1 MSVKVNPFKVG
12 AFVLAAL
19 ALGVVALVV
28 FGSGRMNVEE
38 IVAKL
43 ESGDVA
49 LEESLDLYTEGMTL
63 VKFCNQ
69 KLTVAREKIEKLSTK
84 DSSDDSGNDA

>member
-1 MSVKVNPFKVG
+1 MTDKKPKAPEKFEE
-12 AFVLAAL
+12 AFTRL
-19 ALGVVALVV
+19 
-28 FGSGRMNVEE
+28 EE

-69 KLTVAREKIEKLSTK
+69 KLSVAREKIEKLSAT
-84 DSSDDSGNDA
+84 DEDAGEDA

>member
-1 MSVKVNPFKVG
+1 MAERKTKAPEKFEE
-12 AFVLAAL
+12 AFERL
-19 ALGVVALVV
+19 
-28 FGSGRMNVEE
+28 EE

-69 KLTVAREKIEKLSTK
+69 KLIAAREKIEKLSAK
-84 DSSDDSGNDA
+84 DEGSVNSE

>member
-1 MSVKVNPFKVG
+1 MPEKKTKAPEKFEE
-12 AFVLAAL
+12 AFERL
-19 ALGVVALVV
+19 
-28 FGSGRMNVEE
+28 EE
-38 IVAKL
+38 IVGKL

-69 KLTVAREKIEKLSTK
+69 KLTVAREKIEKLSAK
-84 DSSDDSGNDA
+84 DGDTDA

>member
-1 MSVKVNPFKVG
+1 MADKKTKAPEKFEE
-12 AFVLAAL
+12 AFERL
-19 ALGVVALVV
+19 
-28 FGSGRMNVEE
+28 EE

-69 KLTVAREKIEKLSTK
+69 KLTVAREKIEKLSAK
-84 DSSDDSGNDA
+84 DAGDESTDNA

>member
-1 MSVKVNPFKVG
+1 MADKKTKAPEKFEE
-12 AFVLAAL
+12 AFERL
-19 ALGVVALVV
+19 
-28 FGSGRMNVEE
+28 EE

-43 ESGDVA
+43 ESGEVA

-69 KLTVAREKIEKLSTK
+69 KLTVAREKIEKLSAK
-84 DSSDDSGNDA
+84 DEADSGQG

>member
-1 MSVKVNPFKVG
+1 MADKKTKAPEKFEE
-12 AFVLAAL
+12 AFERL
-19 ALGVVALVV
+19 
-28 FGSGRMNVEE
+28 EE

-69 KLTVAREKIEKLSTK
+69 KLTVAREKIEKLSEK
-84 DSSDDSGNDA
+84 DAGDESVDDA

>member
-1 MSVKVNPFKVG
+1 MADKKTKAPEKFEE
-12 AFVLAAL
+12 AFERL
-19 ALGVVALVV
+19 
-28 FGSGRMNVEE
+28 EE
-38 IVAKL
+38 IVSKL

-69 KLTVAREKIEKLSTK
+69 KLTVAREKIEKLSAK
-84 DSSDDSGNDA
+84 DDAEVGSDA

>member
-1 MSVKVNPFKVG
+1 MADKKTKAPEKFEE
-12 AFVLAAL
+12 AFERL
-19 ALGVVALVV
+19 
-28 FGSGRMNVEE
+28 EE

-43 ESGDVA
+43 ESGEVA

-69 KLTVAREKIEKLSTK
+69 KLTVARDKIEKLSAK
-84 DSSDDSGNDA
+84 DPGDDSGDDA

>member
-1 MSVKVNPFKVG
+1 MAEKKTKTPEKFEE
-12 AFVLAAL
+12 AFERL
-19 ALGVVALVV
+19 
-28 FGSGRMNVEE
+28 EE

-69 KLTVAREKIEKLSTK
+69 KLTVAREKIETLSAK
-84 DSSDDSGNDA
+84 DSEETGADE

>member
-1 MSVKVNPFKVG
+1 MADKKTKAPEKFEE
-12 AFVLAAL
+12 AFERL
-19 ALGVVALVV
+19 
-28 FGSGRMNVEE
+28 EE

-69 KLTVAREKIEKLSTK
+69 KLTVAREKIEKLSAK
-84 DSSDDSGNDA
+84 DAGDESTDDA

>member
-1 MSVKVNPFKVG
+1 MAEKKTKAPEKFEE
-12 AFVLAAL
+12 AFERL
-19 ALGVVALVV
+19 
-28 FGSGRMNVEE
+28 EE

-69 KLTVAREKIEKLSTK
+69 KLTVAREKIEKLSVK
-84 DSSDDSGNDA
+84 DDGETGPDV

>member
-1 MSVKVNPFKVG
+1 MPDKKPAAPEKFEE
-12 AFVLAAL
+12 AFERLEA
-19 ALGVVALVV
+19 
-28 FGSGRMNVEE
+28 

-43 ESGDVA
+43 ESGEAA

-69 KLTVAREKIEKLSTK
+69 KLSVAREKIEKLSAR
-84 DSSDDSGNDA
+84 DESEVSGGTRE

>member
-1 MSVKVNPFKVG
+1 MADKKTKAPEKFEE
-12 AFVLAAL
+12 AFERL
-19 ALGVVALVV
+19 
-28 FGSGRMNVEE
+28 EE

-69 KLTVAREKIEKLSTK
+69 KLTVAREKIEKLSAK
-84 DSSDDSGNDA
+84 DSEEDSGSDA

>member
-1 MSVKVNPFKVG
+1 MAEKKTKAPEKFEE
-12 AFVLAAL
+12 AFERL
-19 ALGVVALVV
+19 
-28 FGSGRMNVEE
+28 EE

-69 KLTVAREKIEKLSTK
+69 KLTVAREKIEKLSAK
-84 DSSDDSGNDA
+84 DSAEDIGSDA

>member
-1 MSVKVNPFKVG
+1 MADKNPSAPERFED
-12 AFVLAAL
+12 AFERLEA
-19 ALGVVALVV
+19 
-28 FGSGRMNVEE
+28 

-49 LEESLDLYTEGMTL
+49 LEESLDLYAEGMTL

-69 KLTVAREKIEKLSTK
+69 KLTVAREKIEKLSAR
-84 DSSDDSGNDA
+84 DASDIAGNDA

>member
-1 MSVKVNPFKVG
+1 MADKKPKAPEKFEE
-12 AFVLAAL
+12 AFERL
-19 ALGVVALVV
+19 
-28 FGSGRMNVEE
+28 EE

-69 KLTVAREKIEKLSTK
+69 KLTLAREKIEKLGAR
-84 DSSDDSGNDA
+84 DSDGGPVDDA

>member
-1 MSVKVNPFKVG
+1 MAEKTTKAPEKFEE
-12 AFVLAAL
+12 AFERL
-19 ALGVVALVV
+19 
-28 FGSGRMNVEE
+28 EE

-63 VKFCNQ
+63 VKFCNV
-69 KLTVAREKIEKLSTK
+69 KLNVAREKIEKLSAK
-84 DSSDDSGNDA
+84 DGEVDGANE

>member
-1 MSVKVNPFKVG
+1 MADKKTKAPEKFEE
-12 AFVLAAL
+12 AFERL
-19 ALGVVALVV
+19 
-28 FGSGRMNVEE
+28 EE
-38 IVAKL
+38 IVSKL

-69 KLTVAREKIEKLSTK
+69 KLTVAREKIEKLSAK
-84 DSSDDSGNDA
+84 DDTEAGSDA

>member
-1 MSVKVNPFKVG
+1 MADHTLEAPEKFEE
-12 AFVLAAL
+12 AFARL
-19 ALGVVALVV
+19 
-28 FGSGRMNVEE
+28 EE

-69 KLTVAREKIEKLSTK
+69 KLGTARERIEKLS
-84 DSSDDSGNDA
+84 SGAASADPGPDA

>member
-1 MSVKVNPFKVG
+1 MAEKKTKAPEKFEE
-12 AFVLAAL
+12 AFERL
-19 ALGVVALVV
+19 
-28 FGSGRMNVEE
+28 EE

-43 ESGDVA
+43 ESGDAA

-69 KLTVAREKIEKLSTK
+69 KLTVAREKIEKLSAK
-84 DSSDDSGNDA
+84 DAGDESADDA

>member
-1 MSVKVNPFKVG
+1 MPEKKTKAPEKFEE
-12 AFVLAAL
+12 AFERLEA
-19 ALGVVALVV
+19 
-28 FGSGRMNVEE
+28 

-63 VKFCNQ
+63 VKFCNV
-69 KLTVAREKIEKLSTK
+69 KLNVAREKIEKLGVK
-84 DSSDDSGNDA
+84 DPEQGSDNDA

>member
-1 MSVKVNPFKVG
+1 MADKKTKAPEKFEE
-12 AFVLAAL
+12 AFERL
-19 ALGVVALVV
+19 
-28 FGSGRMNVEE
+28 EE

-84 DSSDDSGNDA
+84 DAGDEFVDNA

>member
-1 MSVKVNPFKVG
+1 MADKKTKAPEKFEE
-12 AFVLAAL
+12 AFERL
-19 ALGVVALVV
+19 
-28 FGSGRMNVEE
+28 EE

-69 KLTVAREKIEKLSTK
+69 KLTVAREKIEKLSAK
-84 DSSDDSGNDA
+84 DAGDEFVDNA

>member
-1 MSVKVNPFKVG
+1 MADKKTKAPEKFEE
-12 AFVLAAL
+12 AFERL
-19 ALGVVALVV
+19 
-28 FGSGRMNVEE
+28 EE

-49 LEESLDLYTEGMTL
+49 LEDSLDLYTEGMTL

-69 KLTVAREKIEKLSTK
+69 KLTVAREKIEKLSAK
-84 DSSDDSGNDA
+84 DAGDESTDNA